1 MTVQFGSWSFRR
13 GDNQSFGFSRVRE
26 QLTPYGPDGEGHFR
40 YEGIDILVHYMYE
53 SAGAERQPYEIGP
66 GLFLTWD
73 GRLDNRGDLAREL
86 GGTVHA
92 SDSDVAIVAAAYRQW
107 DLACLPRL
115 IGDWALSVWNSQKH
129 ELVLAK
135 DFLGTRP
142 LFYSVDGVRIQW
154 SSILDPLVLFAGR
167 RFPLNREYLAG
178 WFGSFPASSLTP
190 YVGVYSV
197 PPASYVVIRPNSVEI
212 REFWRFEER
221 AVLVYGKDEDYEE
234 QFRELFEQAVERRL
248 RTSFPVLAELSGGMD
263 SSSIVC
269 MADQILKSH
278 EGLTPRLDTISYYS
292 PDEPNWDELPYISK
306 VEELRGRE
314 GMHLQI
320 QTNDISSADSAPH
333 VFLAT
338 PGSLEP
344 VGQADLEF
352 RNILKSGGYRV
363 LLSGI
368 GGDEV
373 LGGVPAPIPWLADLL
388 VSGRWAR
395 LGAELIAWALA
406 LRVPLA
412 SLIHD
417 LLASFIL
424 AQPASGLAQPPAW
437 LSQDFRKTQRP
448 ALCGYPCRTKLFR
461 PRPSFQDNLRTL
473 EALRRQ
479 LSCYPLF
486 ANPACR
492 KLYPY
497 LDRDLLAFLFA
508 VPPDQLLRPGRRRSL
523 MRRALAG
530 IVPQE
535 LLERRRKAFI
545 IRGPL
550 TAVSWQ
556 FPVLAERATGMLSAS
571 IGILLP
577 GPFVAALEQARCGER
592 IAMTPFIRAFAIERW
607 FQNAAQWRVL
617 LGLEPHQSRSSRPQ
631 TARDC
636 AREQFSWLGESKKEG
651 R

>member
-13 GDNQSFGFSRVRE
+13 GDNESFAFSRVRE

-40 YEGIDILVHYMYE
+40 DEGIDILIHYLRE
-53 SAGAERQPYEIGP
+53 SAAAERQPYEISP
-66 GLFLTWD
+66 GQFLTWD

-86 GGTVHA
+86 GGTVRA
-92 SDSDVAIVAAAYRQW
+92 SNSDVAIVAAAYRQW

-115 IGDWALSVWNSQKH
+115 IGDWALSVWNSQKR

-142 LFYSVDGVRIQW
+142 LFYCVDDVRVQW

-178 WFGSFPASSLTP
+178 WFGSFPASNLTP
-190 YVGVYSV
+190 YVGVHSV
-197 PPASYVVIRPNSVEI
+197 PPASCVVIRKNAVQI
-212 REFWRFEER
+212 KEFWRFEER
-221 AVLVYGKDEDYEE
+221 PVLIYGKDEDYEE
-234 QFRELFEQAVERRL
+234 HFRELFQQAVERRL

-269 MADQILKSH
+269 MADQILKSR
-278 EGLTPRLDTISYYS
+278 EALTPRLDTISYYS
-292 PDEPNWDELPYISK
+292 PNEPNWDELPYIAK
-306 VEELRGRE
+306 VEELRGQV
-314 GMHLQI
+314 GFHLQI
-320 QTNDISSADSAPH
+320 QTNDISSGDSAPH

-344 VGQADLEF
+344 VSNADLEF

-373 LGGVPAPIPWLADLL
+373 LGGVPTPVPWLADLL

-395 LGAELIAWALA
+395 LGAELVAWALA
-406 LRVPLA
+406 LRIPLA
-412 SLIHD
+412 SLIRD
-417 LLASFIL
+417 MLGSFIL

-437 LSQDFRKTQRP
+437 LSQDFWKTQRA

-461 PRPSFQDNLRTL
+461 SRPSFQDNLHTL
-473 EALRRQ
+473 ETLRRQ
-479 LSCYPLF
+479 LSCYPLL

-497 LDRDLLAFLFA
+497 LDRNLLEFLFA

-535 LLERRRKAFI
+535 LLQRRRKAFV

-550 TAVSWQ
+550 TAVSSQ
-556 FPVLAERATGMLSAS
+556 FPVLAQRATGMLSAS
-571 IGILLP
+571 MGILLP
-577 GPFVAALEQARCGER
+577 APFVAALEQARCGER
-592 IAMTPFIRAFAIERW
+592 MAMTPIIRAFAIERW
-607 FQNAAQWRVL
+607 LQNAAQWRIV
-617 LGLEPHQSRSSRPQ
+617 LGLESRQGCSSRPQ
-631 TARDC
+631 TVRDC
-636 AREQFSWLGESKKEG
+636 AREQFS
-651 R
+651 